1 MYLRQAAGGLSRQSS
16 GTLLGLHEPD
26 VQNFSG
32 TCTYRTTVTLA
43 DLSQQSGSA
52 KSAACRSKR
61 GKCTNGYLSMEKPL
75 RGCSQEKNAK
85 RLNTLQLGPEV
96 ERSSRGPSLEAISFG
111 HTAKRAKVDVGGT
124 PGENALQNTRE
135 HARKRSPK
143 AY

>member
-1 MYLRQAAGGLSRQSS
+1 
-16 GTLLGLHEPD
+16 
-26 VQNFSG
+26 
-32 TCTYRTTVTLA
+32 
-43 DLSQQSGSA
+43 
-52 KSAACRSKR
+52 
-61 GKCTNGYLSMEKPL
+61 MEKPL